1 MPSYVWV
8 AYFSK
13 AFGIFQLIFP
23 TRFVGDNLW
32 EIPPKK
38 AYENLFQDSFKE
50 FFVDV
55 FPRNIIQR
63 FFCDFLELT
72 ISDLLVRSFQDFFS
86 DICSR
91 CWWNIN
97 KNMSI
102 QNIKIFPRNLPH
114 LFLNNA
120 YFAADIHISGLR
132 IFTKAFG
139 FFLGYFQQ
147 DLLGIIYGR
156 SLLRK
161 PTEIYS
167 RIFLRNC
174 LWIYFQEILF
184 NIFWLSLLKIFPKKL
199 RGQEICL
206 ANLSWTPGVISA
218 TKKIQQSRED
228 IPPKG
233 KNILGDIPQDT
244 ALILKIL
251 CERYG
256 RKKGSR
262 SIGGNSSP
270 IYPWRNFFGKQ
281 VPKNVIN
288 QLPNWVR
295 NIF

>member
-1 MPSYVWV
+1 
-8 AYFSK
+8 
-13 AFGIFQLIFP
+13 
-23 TRFVGDNLW
+23 
-32 EIPPKK
+32 
-38 AYENLFQDSFKE
+38 
-50 FFVDV
+50 
-55 FPRNIIQR
+55 
-63 FFCDFLELT
+63 
-72 ISDLLVRSFQDFFS
+72 
-86 DICSR
+86 
-91 CWWNIN
+91 
-97 KNMSI
+97 MSI

-256 RKKGSR
+256 RKKGQEALEEIVLQYIPEETFLGNKSQKMSSINSPTESGIFSR
-262 SIGGNSSP
+262 MHP
-270 IYPWRNFFGKQ
+270 
-281 VPKNVIN
+281 PKPFRQKVFETSLLQEKSDRKLSKLKI
-288 QLPNWVR
+288 L
-295 NIF
+295 